1 MNQLLNRTLLYYA
14 FLATALLLLSAPIFY
29 SQMQRLYI
37 DDVDE
42 AINLRREEFERYH
55 LPRLQRK
62 DVATWNKFNRDIWIV
77 PDTVTQLVGQ
87 IREAVFLDTL
97 HQEWEPYRVLYD
109 RITIDQQPFIL
120 RIRINLVESED
131 LIKALAKLY
140 IGLLVVL
147 SGVLFV
153 LTRLISKK
161 LWRPFYDTLHQIKKF
176 NIEQQ
181 SVPAFSDTSINE
193 FKQLN
198 TGLISLINANL
209 ISYQRQKEFTENAAH
224 ELQTPLA
231 VFQSKLDLLLQL
243 PSLSEE
249 QAAIIAS
256 LYETASRLSRI
267 NKNLLLLTKLGS
279 RQFHERQAAEVGLII
294 TEVLPYFAEQAQQKG
309 LHIQTHLPDQPVWVQ
324 AHKGLLEIMIHN
336 LFLNAIRHNI
346 PSGQINMHLVEKQLT
361 ITNTGE
367 AIPLEEELLFK
378 RFAKTSGHVQSSGLG
393 LAIVHQICQ
402 LHGWQVTYRFL
413 HQQHQFTVNF

>member
-14 FLATALLLLSAPIFY
+14 FLATTLLLLSAPLFY

-42 AINLRREEFERYH
+42 AINLRREEFQRYH
-55 LPRLQRK
+55 LPLLQK
-62 DVATWNKFNRDIWIV
+62 KEVAIWNKYNRDIWIL
-77 PDTVTQLVGQ
+77 PDTITQPVGQ
-87 IREAVFLDTL
+87 IQEAVFLDTL

-109 RITIDQQPFIL
+109 RIAINRQPFML

-131 LIKALAKLY
+131 LIKALVKLY

-153 LTRLISKK
+153 LTRVVSKR
-161 LWRPFYDTLHQIKKF
+161 LWKPFYDTLHQIEKF
-176 NIEQQ
+176 NIEQ
-181 SVPAFSDTSINE
+181 PALPVFPDTAIME

-209 ISYQRQKEFTENAAH
+209 KAYQRQKEFTENAAH

-231 VFQSKLDLLLQL
+231 VFQSKLDLLLQH
-243 PSLSEE
+243 PSLLEE

-267 NKNLLLLTKLGS
+267 NKNLLLLAKLGS
-279 RQFHERQAAEVGLII
+279 RQFYERQAVEVGTII
-294 TEVLPYFAEQAQQKG
+294 TEVLPYFTEQAQQKN

-336 LFLNAIRHNI
+336 LFLNAIRHNVA
-346 PSGQINMHLVEKQLT
+346 SGSISLHLIQKQLT
-361 ITNTGE
+361 INNTGE
-367 AIPLEEELLFK
+367 TIPLEEELLFE
-378 RFAKTSGHVQSSGLG
+378 RFAKTSSHVQSSGLG

-402 LHGWQVTYRFL
+402 LHGWQVMYQFPN
-413 HQQHQFTVNF
+413 QQHQFTVNF